1 MRGGSRRFHEE
12 SVLIQTESSPIPVES
27 RSIPVESRRFSSP
40 EWWEFEAATPIN
52 QRFKGLR
59 IAGFICCIGGAVV
72 VIYLGRPPTEQAL
85 ALLGCTLFGLVFD
98 PFIAIGS
105 VFARAS
111 RVILASAVIL
121 IGVTILLPVPGM
133 IGACIVWG
141 LVAIAAVKRFNH
153 RYLMQDTFASARNI
167 PDAIRTAPE
176 SKAGNAWR
184 HSGAKLANAV
194 AAEIGATCRDHSEIK
209 ARELIFYIGYQMAD
223 NKTTELARKCERLRL
238 ENTLLKD
245 AEKEKSEL
253 LEQIEEMNDR
263 NWKDRERAN
272 IERQQLIKK
281 IRELEDTNTELVRM
295 IPVEEPESVELKL
308 DYAFRELHMTDREAA
323 EYAGCG
329 QKKAWKY
336 RQANDIE
343 PRGGKT

>member
-1 MRGGSRRFHEE
+1 
-12 SVLIQTESSPIPVES
+12 
-27 RSIPVESRRFSSP
+27 
-40 EWWEFEAATPIN
+40 
-52 QRFKGLR
+52 
-59 IAGFICCIGGAVV
+59 
-72 VIYLGRPPTEQAL
+72 
-85 ALLGCTLFGLVFD
+85 
-98 PFIAIGS
+98 
-105 VFARAS
+105 
-111 RVILASAVIL
+111 
-121 IGVTILLPVPGM
+121 
-133 IGACIVWG
+133 
-141 LVAIAAVKRFNH
+141 
-153 RYLMQDTFASARNI
+153 MQDTFASARAI

-194 AAEIGATCRDHSEIK
+194 AAEIGATCRDHSEVK

-223 NKTTELARKCERLRL
+223 NKTTELSRKCERLRL

>member
-12 SVLIQTESSPIPVES
+12 SVLIQTESSPIPVGS

-72 VIYLGRPPTEQAL
+72 VMYMSRPPAEQAE
-85 ALLGCTLFGLVFD
+85 ALLACVLYVLILD
-98 PFIAIGS
+98 PFIAVGS
-105 VFARAS
+105 ILARAS
-111 RVILASAVIL
+111 RFILASVVVLAGVAVAIPSPEL
-121 IGVTILLPVPGM
+121 

-141 LVAIAAVKRFNH
+141 LVAIAAIKRFNY

-176 SKAGNAWR
+176 SKAGQAWR
-184 HSGAKLANAV
+184 HSGAKLANAL
-194 AAEIGATCRDHSEIK
+194 AAELGATCRDYAEVK
-209 ARELIFYIGYQMAD
+209 ARELTFYIGYQMAD
-223 NKTTELARKCERLRL
+223 NKTTELTRKCERLRL

-253 LEQIEEMNDR
+253 LERIEEISVKNQ
-263 NWKDRERAN
+263 KDRERAN
-272 IERQQLIKK
+272 IERQQLLRK
-281 IRELEDTNTELVRM
+281 IRELEVTNAELVRM